1 MRRFNL
7 SEWAVNNKAIVVF
20 LMLLCA
26 IAGVSAYER
35 LGRQEDPDFSV
46 QTMVVQ
52 VAWPGATALD
62 TLKQVTDRLEKKLE
76 ETPRLDYI
84 KSYTKPGQS
93 TIFVYLKES
102 TPKRDLADIWYQV
115 RKKVSDVQATLPKGV
130 IGPFFNDEF
139 GDVFGIVYGVTYDGF
154 TPREARDFAETARA
168 EFLRSQD
175 VGKVE
180 IFGDQDEKIYLDF
193 SPQKLANLKLNLD
206 DVLTAIAQQNAV
218 VPSGVINTAR
228 ENVLVDV
235 TGALLT
241 PQSIANLNLWVNGR
255 FFKLTDIAEVRAGYS
270 DPPTKMFRVN
280 GKPAIGIGVN
290 MASGGNNLTFGKG
303 LHEAA
308 QRLMQRLPIGIELNL
323 VSDQP
328 KVVKEALGGFTK
340 ALLEAI
346 AIVLAVSFLS
356 LGLRAGVVVA
366 LSIPL
371 VLAIV
376 FVSMKVMDISLQR
389 ISLGAL
395 IIALGLL
402 VDDAMITIEMM
413 ISKIEEGMEKV
424 KAATFAYTSTAFPM
438 LTGTLITI
446 FGFLPIGFAD
456 NNTGQYTFSLFAV
469 IAVALVAS
477 WFVAVIFAPVIGL
490 VMLPSKM
497 KAHHGAGPGRFM
509 RAFGQVLGTSMRH
522 PWLTIAASLVAF
534 GVSVFGLGFVQ
545 QQFFP
550 ASNRPELLVTMSLP
564 KNASI
569 AATQA
574 QTERLEKALASDPD
588 ISRFSAYVGG
598 GAIRF
603 YLPLDVQLDNDFM
616 AEIVVVAKDLEA
628 RDRVQARLAT
638 LFANDFPDVMAR
650 ISRLE
655 LGPPVGWPVQY
666 RVSAPTTDEA
676 RHYADQVA
684 NALRA
689 SGLVRNVNYDWA
701 EKSKE
706 LRIVVDQ
713 DRVRQ
718 AGLSSEQLAQALNRV
733 ITGTAVT
740 QVRDSIYLID
750 VVARAQSGERSSI
763 EALRNLQITTPTGA
777 SVPLRELARFH
788 YELDEGYVWRRGRL
802 PTVTVQAEPLPGLE
816 PASVNQRLG
825 GALEALRT
833 TMPAGTLLQVGGTVE
848 KSGQSNAA
856 LLAQVPLMVG
866 LMLTVLMFQLGS
878 FRQLGLVI
886 SVAPLGLIGVVA
898 ALLTTGTPMG
908 FIAILGVIA
917 LIGMIIRNSVILV
930 DQIEHERARGVDPWD
945 AVIDATQHRFRPIML
960 TAAAAILGMIPIMH
974 DVFWGPMAYAI
985 VGGLAVATALT
996 LVFLPALYVAVNGI
1010 REKDEPAAAPDVAA
1024 EHSLAPQS

>member
-1 MRRFNL
+1 
-7 SEWAVNNKAIVVF
+7 
-20 LMLLCA
+20 
-26 IAGVSAYER
+26 
-35 LGRQEDPDFSV
+35 
-46 QTMVVQ
+46 
-52 VAWPGATALD
+52 
-62 TLKQVTDRLEKKLE
+62 
-76 ETPRLDYI
+76 
-84 KSYTKPGQS
+84 
-93 TIFVYLKES
+93 
-102 TPKRDLADIWYQV
+102 
-115 RKKVSDVQATLPKGV
+115 
-130 IGPFFNDEF
+130 
-139 GDVFGIVYGVTYDGF
+139 
-154 TPREARDFAETARA
+154 
-168 EFLRSQD
+168 
-175 VGKVE
+175 
-180 IFGDQDEKIYLDF
+180 
-193 SPQKLANLKLNLD
+193 
-206 DVLTAIAQQNAV
+206 
-218 VPSGVINTAR
+218 
-228 ENVLVDV
+228 
-235 TGALLT
+235 
-241 PQSIANLNLWVNGR
+241 
-255 FFKLTDIAEVRAGYS
+255 
-270 DPPTKMFRVN
+270 
-280 GKPAIGIGVN
+280 
-290 MASGGNNLTFGKG
+290 
-303 LHEAA
+303 
-308 QRLMQRLPIGIELNL
+308 
-323 VSDQP
+323 
-328 KVVKEALGGFTK
+328 
-340 ALLEAI
+340 
-346 AIVLAVSFLS
+346 
-356 LGLRAGVVVA
+356 
-366 LSIPL
+366 
-371 VLAIV
+371 
-376 FVSMKVMDISLQR
+376 
-389 ISLGAL
+389 
-395 IIALGLL
+395 
-402 VDDAMITIEMM
+402 MITIEMM

-490 VMLPSKM
+490 VMLPSKI
-497 KAHHGAGPGRFM
+497 KAHHGAEPGRFM
-509 RAFGQVLGTSMRH
+509 RAFGWVLGTSMRH
-522 PWLTIAASLVAF
+522 PWLTITASLVAF
-534 GVSVFGLGFVQ
+534 GASVYGLGFVQ

-574 QTERLEKALASDPD
+574 QTERLEKTLATDPD
-588 ISRFSAYVGG
+588 VSRFSAYVGG

-616 AEIVVVAKDLEA
+616 AEIVVVAKSLEA
-628 RDRVQARLAT
+628 RDRVLARLET
-638 LFANDFPDVMAR
+638 LLANDFPDVTAR

-684 NALRA
+684 NVLRS

-701 EKSKE
+701 EKNKQ
-706 LRIVVDQ
+706 LRVLVDQ
-713 DRVRQ
+713 DPVRQ
-718 AGLSSEQLAQALNRV
+718 AGLSSEQLAQSLNRV
-733 ITGTAVT
+733 ITGTTVT

-750 VVARAQSGERSSI
+750 VVARAEGGERSSI

-777 SVPLRELARFH
+777 SVPLRELARFQ

-802 PTVTVQAEPLPGLE
+802 PTLTVQAEPLPGLE
-816 PASVNQRLG
+816 PASVNQRLS
-825 GALEALRT
+825 GALETLRT

-856 LLAQVPLMVG
+856 LLAQVPLMVA

-930 DQIEHERARGVDPWD
+930 DQIEHERARGVDPWE
-945 AVIDATQHRFRPIML
+945 AVIDATKHRFRPIML

-996 LVFLPALYVAVNGI
+996 LVFLPALYVAVNGV
-1010 REKDEPAAAPDVAA
+1010 REKNEPAAAPEIAA
-1024 EHSLAPQS
+1024 GHSLAPVS